1 MATRICLLPPDLA
14 LALPPARVRLLR
26 RICDG
31 LRGFDENDP
40 LAVARA
46 ITYRELPE
54 RTTDLFH
61 SAVYF
66 GTDDGREAICEATR
80 GRKDLAPWLLLNA
93 MDLAIDVVRAAERG
107 DLVAR
112 AVQTQARTSTRPFRA
127 PRVEYELVA
136 KRRERPSPG
145 AIVEGG
151 RAVYGEQLVD
161 GWVVD
166 CEDGMLRAV
175 IVHEGV
181 PPALLAPRTSG
192 PATGSPR
199 GCRGL
204 GCDTIRW
211 DGARGRVGLT
221 LARASRLQ
229 EWRVKL
235 GTACAGDEG
244 FLERLASVH

>member
-1 MATRICLLPPDLA
+1 MATRICLLPPDIA

-26 RICDG
+26 HICDG

-46 ITYRELPE
+46 ITFRELPE

-66 GTDDGREAICEATR
+66 ATDDGREAICEATR

-93 MDLAIDVVRAAERG
+93 MDLAIDVARAAEGG
-107 DLVAR
+107 DLAAR
-112 AVQTQARTSTRPFRA
+112 AVQAQARTNTHRFQA

-136 KRRERPSPG
+136 KRRERPPPG
-145 AIVEGG
+145 GIVEGG

-161 GWVVD
+161 GWVVE
-166 CEDGMLRAV
+166 CEGGMLRAV
-175 IVHEGV
+175 IVHEVVPAALAARKKPGPGSV
-181 PPALLAPRTSG
+181 PPRARRA
-192 PATGSPR
+192 
-199 GCRGL
+199 L

-211 DGARGRVGLT
+211 DAARGRVGLT
-221 LARASRLQ
+221 LARPSRLQ

-235 GTACAGDEG
+235 GAACAGDEE
-244 FLERLASVH
+244 FLERLASVQ